1 MKQKLKNIILIIFL
15 VLFCNTSIFAAN
27 NKNQLNSVKTN
38 VYKVKSSISEWAID
52 EWHNTVEFQK
62 DSFNQMKIQ
71 TENNK
76 KGIIKIFN
84 TFK

>member
-15 VLFCNTSIFAAN
+15 ILFCNTSIFAAN
-27 NKNQLNSVKTN
+27 NKNQFNNAKSNIYKFKNSMSKWV
-38 VYKVKSSISEWAID
+38 ID

-76 KGIIKIFN
+76 KVIIKLFN
-84 TFK
+84 SFK

>member
-15 VLFCNTSIFAAN
+15 VLFCNTNIFAAN
-27 NKNQLNSVKTN
+27 DIDQFNNVKSN
-38 VYKVKSSISEWAID
+38 IYKVKNSVFKWVID

-62 DSFNQMKIQ
+62 NSFNQMKIQ

-76 KGIIKIFN
+76 KAVIKLF
-84 TFK
+84 TTSK

>member
-15 VLFCNTSIFAAN
+15 VLFCNTNIFAAN
-27 NKNQLNSVKTN
+27 NIDQFNNVKSN
-38 VYKVKSSISEWAID
+38 IYKVKKSVFKWVVD

-76 KGIIKIFN
+76 KVIIKLFN
-84 TFK
+84 SFK

>member
-15 VLFCNTSIFAAN
+15 ILFCNTSIFAAN
-27 NKNQLNSVKTN
+27 NKNQFNNAKSN
-38 VYKVKSSISEWAID
+38 IYKFKNNMSKWVID
-52 EWHNTVEFQK
+52 EWYNTVEFQK

-76 KGIIKIFN
+76 KGIIKLFN
-84 TFK
+84 PFK

>member
-1 MKQKLKNIILIIFL
+1 MKQKLKNIILITFL

-27 NKNQLNSVKTN
+27 NIDQFNNVKSNIHKVKNSVSKW
-38 VYKVKSSISEWAID
+38 VID

-76 KGIIKIFN
+76 KGIIKLF
-84 TFK
+84 TPSK

>member
-1 MKQKLKNIILIIFL
+1 MKQKLKNIVLIIFL
-15 VLFCNTSIFAAN
+15 VLFCNTSIFAASS
-27 NKNQLNSVKTN
+27 KNQFYSVKTN
-38 VYKVKSSISEWAID
+38 VYKVKNSISKWVID
-52 EWHNTVEFQK
+52 EWNYTVEFQK

-76 KGIIKIFN
+76 KGIIKLFN

>member
-15 VLFCNTSIFAAN
+15 VLFCNTNIFAAN
-27 NKNQLNSVKTN
+27 NIDQFNNVKSN
-38 VYKVKSSISEWAID
+38 IYKVKNSVFKRVID

-62 DSFNQMKIQ
+62 NSFNQMKIQ

-76 KGIIKIFN
+76 KAVIKLF
-84 TFK
+84 TTSK

>member
-15 VLFCNTSIFAAN
+15 ILFCNTSIFAAN
-27 NKNQLNSVKTN
+27 NKNQFNNAKSNIYKFKNSMSKWV
-38 VYKVKSSISEWAID
+38 ID
-52 EWHNTVEFQK
+52 EWHNTVKFQK

-76 KGIIKIFN
+76 KVIIKLFN
-84 TFK
+84 PFK